1 MTFISNDGAHLARP
15 STKKAQGLCYKILE
29 TVYTFRWKHSH
40 CFFFVKSHYYGVLFY
55 LKTNRTEP
63 NCQKQ

>member
-1 MTFISNDGAHLARP
+1 MTFISDDGAHLARP

-40 CFFFVKSHYYGVLFY
+40 CFFCEISLLWCAVLFE
-55 LKTNRTEP
+55 N
-63 NCQKQ
+63 Q